1 MSLFFPKELT
11 PNPFPKWQ
19 KKNPWIVDQRQQI
32 YRLHINVDSFKMVK
46 SNLRPGPVSCNQQI
60 KNMKIVKQIKLQFG
74 VENLLWDIHS
84 FQLAKEGSAVA
95 QW

>member
-1 MSLFFPKELT
+1 
-11 PNPFPKWQ
+11 
-19 KKNPWIVDQRQQI
+19 
-32 YRLHINVDSFKMVK
+32 MVK